1 MSKSL
6 QDQLLNAGLVDKKKA
21 KAVQK
26 EKRKKAKQVPKGQAV
41 IDENKQLA
49 EEARRQKAERSQE
62 LNRQQQLEAEKK
74 AILAQIKQLIT
85 RHRIDR
91 KDGEVAYQF
100 ADNKKIKKVYLT
112 ELQQNQLSRGIIAIV
127 KLDEHYELVP
137 TAIAEKIAQRDES
150 FVMLVNQKSTDVV
163 EEDDPY
169 ADYQIPDDLMW

>member
-21 KAVQK
+21 KAAQK
-26 EKRKKAKQVPKGQAV
+26 EKRKQAKQTPKGQAV
-41 IDENKQLA
+41 IDENKRLA

-85 RHRIDR
+85 QHCIDR
-91 KDGEVAYQF
+91 KGGEVAYQF
-100 ADNKKIKKVYLT
+100 ADNKKIKKLYLT
-112 ELQQNQLSRGIIAIV
+112 ELQQNQLSRGIIAVV
-127 KLDEHYELVP
+127 KLNESYELVP
-137 TAIAEKIAQRDES
+137 AAIAEKIAQRDKS
-150 FVMLVNQKSTDVV
+150 FVMLINQKSTEVV

>member
-6 QDQLLNAGLVDKKKA
+6 QDQLLKAGLVDKKKA

-26 EKRKKAKQVPKGQAV
+26 EKRKQAKQVPKGQTV
-41 IDENKQLA
+41 IDENKRLA

-85 RHRIDR
+85 QHRLDR
-91 KDGEVAYQF
+91 KGGEVAYQF
-100 ADNKKIKKVYLT
+100 VDSKKIKKLYLT

-127 KLDEHYELVP
+127 KLNDQYELVP

-150 FVMLVNQKSTDVV
+150 FVMLINQKSTEVV

>member
-21 KAVQK
+21 KAAQK
-26 EKRKKAKQVPKGQAV
+26 EKRKQAKQVPKGQAV
-41 IDENKQLA
+41 IDENKRLA

-74 AILAQIKQLIT
+74 AIFAQIKQLIT
-85 RHRIDR
+85 QHCIDR
-91 KDGEVAYQF
+91 KGGEVAYQF
-100 ADNKKIKKVYLT
+100 VDNKKIKKLYLT
-112 ELQQNQLSRGIIAIV
+112 ELQQNQLSRGIIAVV
-127 KLDEHYELVP
+127 KLNENYELVP
-137 TAIAEKIAQRDES
+137 AAIAEKISQRDES
-150 FVMLVNQKSTDVV
+150 FVMLINQKSTEVV